1 MTWPSNTW
9 ICLFVNHS
17 IVDFALSS
25 NTSIGVNR
33 KSAQISSCAPLYF
46 NFSDQFLPPVYILV
60 FIVGLLAN
68 MCGLKFLLKN
78 WKKVGPVNVF
88 VFNLGLADILYLLTL
103 PFLMVYYVKERK
115 WIFGDAFCK
124 ITRFCFNIN
133 LYGSIG
139 FLTCI
144 SVFRYLSIVH
154 PMKVWGRPTHS
165 VAISLV
171 VWLLVCAQ
179 SLPDMFFTKTYRN
192 KVGKCYDT
200 TSSAFVEDYLK
211 YSVGWTITGFCL
223 PFLVTVGCYAHV
235 IVTLCRS
242 SSTDRLL
249 KQRSYKLLLV
259 LLLLFSVCYIPYHV
273 LKNLNLWSRVLTRR
287 GQCYGWFNTVYV
299 SQQVSRGLVCLNSA
313 LNPLVYLHV
322 SEGSALSSGL
332 CAHGRKTPS
341 QGSLDS
347 LTFMLSI

>member
-1 MTWPSNTW
+1 MRRYQEHG
-9 ICLFVNHS
+9 HS
-17 IVDFALSS
+17 IHCILSHSALVQLPHGTSALCWS
-25 NTSIGVNR
+25 GANTTVNR
-33 KSAQISSCAPLYF
+33 SSCPSV
-46 NFSDQFLPPVYILV
+46 NFTFTDRFLPPVYILV

-88 VFNLGLADILYLLTL
+88 LFNLGLADILYLLTL
-103 PFLMVYYVKERK
+103 PFLMVSYLHKERK

-124 ITRFCFNIN
+124 ITRFCFGIN

-154 PMKVWGRPTHS
+154 PMRVRGRLTSTRS
-165 VAISLV
+165 VVISLV
-171 VWLLVCAQ
+171 VWLLVCA
-179 SLPDMFFTKTYRN
+179 
-192 KVGKCYDT
+192 KCFDT
-200 TSSAFVEDYLK
+200 TSDDYIEDYLK

-273 LKNLNLWSRVLTRR
+273 LRILNLWSRVLRNR
-287 GQCYGWFNTVYV
+287 GQCYSWFNTVYV
-299 SQQVSRGLVCLNSA
+299 SKQVSRSLVCLNSA

-322 SEGSALSSGL
+322 SEGLSSQL
-332 CAHGRKTPS
+332 RT
-341 QGSLDS
+341 L
-347 LTFMLSI
+347 LSRTQSAFSGISSTLSHLPNN

>member
-1 MTWPSNTW
+1 MEANT
-9 ICLFVNHS
+9 
-17 IVDFALSS
+17 
-25 NTSIGVNR
+25 TVNR
-33 KSAQISSCAPLYF
+33 SSCASV
-46 NFSDQFLPPVYILV
+46 NFTFTHRFLPSVYILV

-78 WKKVGPVNVF
+78 WKKVGPVNIF

-103 PFLMVYYVKERK
+103 PFLMVYYFKGTQ
-115 WIFGDAFCK
+115 WIFGNAFCK

-154 PMKVWGRPTHS
+154 PMRVRGRLTSTHS
-165 VAISLV
+165 VVISLV

-179 SLPDMFFTKTYRN
+179 SLPDMFFPKTYN
-192 KVGKCYDT
+192 KKTQCFDT
-200 TSSAFVEDYLK
+200 TSDDYIEDYLK

-242 SSTDRLL
+242 SSTDHLL

-273 LKNLNLWSRVLTRR
+273 LRNLNLWSRVLTRR

-322 SEGSALSSGL
+322 SEELSSQLRTLLSRTQNAFSGISS
-332 CAHGRKTPS
+332 TPS
-341 QGSLDS
+341 HLPNN
-347 LTFMLSI
+347 